1 VQHTYTKSGAYSV
14 QVAAMGIDAVASS
27 KTVAVSVSGTIATR
41 FVPADKKRPSEQ

>member
-14 QVAAMGIDAVASS
+14 QATAMGIDAVANS
-27 KTVAVSVSGTIATR
+27 KTVAVSVSGNIATR